1 VLEIV
6 GGKVD
11 YNDLKSLHANVTA
24 SKGKIENLVLQRD
37 PMTGGARI
45 SFDLITNKEPLIEL
59 RGQLMRETAA
69 VSETWIY
76 RWTP

>member
-1 VLEIV
+1 
-6 GGKVD
+6 
-11 YNDLKSLHANVTA
+11 
-24 SKGKIENLVLQRD
+24 
-37 PMTGGARI
+37 MTGGARI